1 MEEIKMVNKEL
12 KKNKIKIIISVAILI
27 LAVLPVM
34 FSVLSKKSDVIP
46 DNYIAVFHGGS
57 GEKTY
62 STYIYKE
69 NNGHINSG
77 FKYINTENTTE
88 FYGSSNWI
96 SKITG
101 KGTVMWTDDVFT
113 VAEKNNAYSY
123 VTLPNDK
130 KTYTIEEFQSMFLM
144 N

>member
-1 MEEIKMVNKEL
+1 MVNKEL

-62 STYIYKE
+62 ST
-69 NNGHINSG
+69 
-77 FKYINTENTTE
+77 
-88 FYGSSNWI
+88 
-96 SKITG
+96 
-101 KGTVMWTDDVFT
+101 
-113 VAEKNNAYSY
+113 
-123 VTLPNDK
+123 
-130 KTYTIEEFQSMFLM
+130 
-144 N
+144 